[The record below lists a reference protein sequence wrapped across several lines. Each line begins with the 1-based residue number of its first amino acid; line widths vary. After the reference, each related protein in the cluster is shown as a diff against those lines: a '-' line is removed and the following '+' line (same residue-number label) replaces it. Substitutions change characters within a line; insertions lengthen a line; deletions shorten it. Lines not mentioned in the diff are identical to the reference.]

1 MSVRPAAAGL
11 GRRGEVAEQAQRL
24 RAGGD
29 AEFVVQG
36 SDTEPVLTGH
46 KLLPV
51 FRGVASHQQPV
62 RRLATWIARQR
73 KLAET
78 LRGSKLPEIE
88 IDLPKAF
95 KCFQV
100 KLAQVPL
107 LWQVPIP
114 GNVVF
119 EERATIKPDRPL
131 IVVGGLM
138 GMTRRAG

>member
-51 FRGVASHQQPV
+51 FRGVASHQQPE
-62 RRLATWIARQR
+62 RRLA
-73 KLAET
+73 ES